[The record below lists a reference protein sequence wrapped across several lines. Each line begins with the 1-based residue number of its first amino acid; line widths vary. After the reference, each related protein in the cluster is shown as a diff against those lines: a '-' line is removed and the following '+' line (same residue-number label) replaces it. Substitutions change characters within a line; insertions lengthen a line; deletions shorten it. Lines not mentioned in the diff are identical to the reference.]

1 VTRSILVEVE
11 TTERTER
18 APREDGMIAL
28 RLVRLIEDHSDELAT
43 QLITKIQTSPRTGD
57 MCKVPPEELW
67 ERSHEILRNLS
78 EWLLD
83 KPGAD
88 IEQRYTEISARRAG
102 QGVSLSDY
110 CWALVL
116 TKEHL
121 WEFLQKQCFLRGP
134 VELYGEIELLR
145 LLDQFFDRAL
155 CCAAEGFEQYARAQL
170 APVTKRSRA
179 HLSS

>member
-1 VTRSILVEVE
+1 
-11 TTERTER
+11 
-18 APREDGMIAL
+18 MIAL

-43 QLITKIQTSPRTGD
+43 QLIDKLQTSPRTVD

-67 ERSHEILRNLS
+67 ERAHEILRNLS

-83 KPGAD
+83 KPGTD
-88 IEQRYTEISARRAG
+88 VEQRYTEISARRAG
-102 QGVSLSDY
+102 QGVSLSNY

-116 TKEHL
+116 TKEHI
-121 WEFLQKQCFLRGP
+121 WEFLQKQGFLRGP

-155 CCAAEGFEQYARAQL
+155 CYAAEGYEQYIREQL
-170 APVTKRSRA
+170 VPVAKRSRA
-179 HLSS
+179 RASL